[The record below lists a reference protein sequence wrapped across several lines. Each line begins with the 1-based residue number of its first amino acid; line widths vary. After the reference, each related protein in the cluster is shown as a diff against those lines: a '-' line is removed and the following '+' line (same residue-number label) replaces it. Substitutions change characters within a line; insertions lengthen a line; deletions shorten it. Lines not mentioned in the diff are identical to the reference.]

1 MKRPSFPA
9 VFAVLQRV
17 GRSLMMPIAVL
28 PAAGILFRIGQDDLL
43 GRTDN
48 PVLDQVAGVF
58 AAAGGALFDNLP
70 LLFAIGV
77 AIGFARKADGST
89 ALAALVGYL
98 VFDRVSRTLFFAAP
112 QDSAVYRK
120 VALSVVGPD
129 GRPAP
134 ALDLGAENPTGVL
147 GGIVIGIVAALLWQR
162 YYRTKLPA
170 WLAFFGGRRFV
181 PIVTAVAALLLGVV
195 FGLLWRPVGD
205 WLTNAGDWL
214 ALHGPVGAGVYG
226 VANRLLIPVGLH
238 HFLNTIVWF
247 TLPECRAGVD
257 GATRNAAGDLNCYF
271 AGQDGAGIFMTGF
284 FPMMMFGL
292 LGAAIAMW
300 RAAPPGRRATVGGIM
315 LSAGLT
321 AFVTGITEP
330 LEFAFIFVA
339 PVLFVV
345 HALLTGLS
353 MALMAELDA
362 RLGFT
367 FSAGAIDMLLNA
379 GKSNTHRLVLIIGF
393 GLVYFAVYY
402 LLFSVLIRRMN
413 LATPGREPD
422 EGDALTPAAPPAAP
436 SGERPSG
443 ELGEPSEPLGEPPVG
458 PEAGAAA
465 ERPSGEP
472 SARPEAGPARDPGEE
487 APPAVSAS

>member
-1 MKRPSFPA
+1 MSTAAAERGPSA
-9 VFAVLQRV
+9 WSSVFAILQRI

-28 PAAGILFRIGQDDLL
+28 PAAGLLLRFGQEDLL

-48 PVLDQVAGVF
+48 AFLDQVAAIF

-70 LLFAIGV
+70 LLFAVGV

-98 VFDRVSRTLFFAAP
+98 VFDRVSKTLFFAAP
-112 QDSAVYRK
+112 PVSQVYKK
-120 VALSVVGPD
+120 VALNVVDPEGNPV
-129 GRPAP
+129 P
-134 ALDLGAENPTGVL
+134 ALNLGAQNPTGVL
-147 GGIVIGIVAALLWQR
+147 GGIVIGITAALLWQR
-162 YYRTKLPA
+162 YYRIKLPS

-181 PIVTAVAALLLGVV
+181 PIITAVVALLLGVV
-195 FGLLWRPVGD
+195 FGLLWQPVGE
-205 WLTNAGDWL
+205 WLAGVGDWL
-214 ALHGPVGAGVYG
+214 ALHGTPGAGVYG

-247 TLPECRAGVD
+247 TLPECDAGVN
-257 GATRNAAGDLNCYF
+257 GATRNASGDLNCYF

-284 FPMMMFGL
+284 FPVMMFGL

-321 AFVTGITEP
+321 SFVTGITEP
-330 LEFAFIFVA
+330 IEFAFIFVA

-345 HALLTGLS
+345 HAVLTGLS
-353 MALMAELDA
+353 MALMAELGA

-379 GKSNTHRLVLIIGF
+379 GKSNTHGIGLIIVF
-393 GLVYFAVYY
+393 GLVYFVVYY
-402 LLFSVLIRRMN
+402 ALFTVLIRKLN
-413 LATPGREPD
+413 LATPGREPEEAD
-422 EGDALTPAAPPAAP
+422 AAPGTTTDPLAP
-436 SGERPSG
+436 
-443 ELGEPSEPLGEPPVG
+443 
-458 PEAGAAA
+458 
-465 ERPSGEP
+465 
-472 SARPEAGPARDPGEE
+472 
-487 APPAVSAS
+487 